1 MSHLMCE
8 SESPAADGLM
18 LTLCVIKEDY
28 ELPSGFVVGDLTPE
42 NVSLLS
48 VTINQHLF
56 NP

>member
-28 ELPSGFVVGDLTPE
+28 ELRSGFVVGDLTLE

-48 VTINQHLF
+48 VTYQ
-56 NP
+56 